1 MRTLAVAAFC
11 VLAVGG
17 VLVVYAF
24 VGFGGDSGGA
34 ARLRTTG
41 GYAPLTVPKAH
52 LIRQGGLILNEPDA
66 PSQTWASATLSS
78 LSGAHRYAL
87 TVTNASNMGYIDSFE
102 WYAPTGVRIL
112 RVLRSSSGHCAA
124 SGLTGFGGNQFKT
137 VVLYPNILCQGVDL
151 KPPTCT
157 CTGDGGSMT
166 IAFVLD
172 TATNYSGTTRVLTA
186 TPVLKVIPSYLK

>member
-1 MRTLAVAAFC
+1 MRTLAVAGFC

-17 VLVVYAF
+17 AVIAIVY
-24 VGFGGDSGGA
+24 VGFGGSTGGGA
-34 ARLRTTG
+34 RLQTTG

-52 LIRQGGLILNEPDA
+52 LVRQGGLILNEPDA
-66 PSQTWASATLSS
+66 PAQTWVSAVLSS
-78 LSGAHRYAL
+78 LSGNHRYSL
-87 TVTNASNMGYIDSFE
+87 TVTNASNMGYINSFE

-112 RVLRSSSGHCAA
+112 RVIGSSSGHCAP

-137 VVLYPNILCQGVDL
+137 VVLYPNILCENVDL
-151 KPPTCT
+151 KPPSCT

-166 IAFVLD
+166 ISFLLD
-172 TATNYSGTTRVLTA
+172 TATNYSGTARVLTA